1 MQIIFLTQ
9 IRHCKHGKIK
19 CSLRTTII
27 SAYQDKGYIIAG
39 CTNRTEYELG
49 FFVTFGDNLA
59 NFKPIEHLY
68 KTEVIEIAKNI
79 GTRKEV
85 IKQAPSAGFW
95 EKQEDLEDISYW
107 IVNKEPIVK
116 PRNFK
121 KEEILKAEKI
131 RRTLD
136 WNKLDTCLEMIRK
149 NQEITEIERNT
160 KLQEDTILGI
170 KEVVKKARKYKN
182 REILKSLR

>member
-1 MQIIFLTQ
+1 M
-9 IRHCKHGKIK
+9 
-19 CSLRTTII
+19 
-27 SAYQDKGYIIAG
+27 
-39 CTNRTEYELG
+39 
-49 FFVTFGDNLA
+49 A

-85 IKQAPSAGFW
+85 INQAPSAGFW

-107 IVNKEPIVK
+107 IVNQGPIVK
-116 PRNFK
+116 PKNFT
-121 KEEILKAEKI
+121 KEEITRAEETRKE
-131 RRTLD
+131 LD
-136 WNKLDTCLEMIRK
+136 WNKLDTCLEMIRE
-149 NQEITEIERNT
+149 NQDIEEIEKTT
-160 KLQEDTILGI
+160 KLSKNIVDGI